1 MYLNANLFEPGK
13 SKPERTFIQGAAK
26 QSTRFD
32 GRKLNEF
39 RDVKL
44 TFGADWGT
52 VSVSMGETKVL
63 AQVSCDLGTPTSARA
78 NEGTLHLNVDIK
90 GVAFLDE
97 VQATHDQRSLTLNSL
112 LERTFRSSR
121 CLDLESLCIA
131 VEQHVW
137 CVRVDINVLNHD
149 GNLYDASTIAAL
161 AALMHFRR
169 PDVSYIDDQIRT
181 YSERE
186 RELMPLLFLHYPVSV
201 TYCVYKSTPQPLVDP
216 TLLEENAADS
226 IIVLSFNSY
235 QELCTLNAGGTAP
248 TNVRTIMQ
256 CARSAAKRSKALVQF
271 IRKALELDMECRQQP
286 KQVTGLVNLL
296 NSTASKLSFKRLMEE
311 EQQMEVNVVQANQ
324 INATE
329 PVQLQETTNEDQ
341 SEAPTQTSVTPM
353 DDSSWLPQEEN
364 EKSKEKSEENEQTCL
379 KEITPANT
387 KAVKSKSNRGKN
399 KPGKK
404 QPMSKKQNHSDSE
417 EEVTQII

>member
-1 MYLNANLFEPGK
+1 MFMNANLFEPGK
-13 SKPERTFIQGAAK
+13 SKPERVFVQSAAK
-26 QSTRFD
+26 QNTRFD
-32 GRKLNEF
+32 GRKTSEF

-44 TFGADWGT
+44 NFGADWGT
-52 VSVSMGETKVL
+52 VTVSMGDTMVL
-63 AQVSCDLGTPTSARA
+63 AQVSYDIGTPTSARP

-90 GVAFLDE
+90 GVSYLDE
-97 VQATHDQRSLTLNSL
+97 AQATYDQRSLTLNSL

-149 GNLYDASTIAAL
+149 GNLYDASTIATL

-256 CARSAAKRSKALVQF
+256 CAHSAARRSKALVQF
-271 IRKALELDMECRQQP
+271 VRKALELDMEKRQQS
-286 KQVTGLVNLL
+286 KHVAGLIDLL
-296 NSTASKLSFKRLMEE
+296 DGSLSKFSFKRLMEQEQPMEVDAVQPSQASRAESEQKPEKMTIE
-311 EQQMEVNVVQANQ
+311 EQSQAGQ
-324 INATE
+324 KPA
-329 PVQLQETTNEDQ
+329 VK
-341 SEAPTQTSVTPM
+341 
-353 DDSSWLPQEEN
+353 DDSSWLPEGNDVTQEQQNTEQIVKEN
-364 EKSKEKSEENEQTCL
+364 AAK
-379 KEITPANT
+379 NT
-387 KAVKSKSNRGKN
+387 KATKSKPNRGKN
-399 KPGKK
+399 KAGKK
-404 QPMSKKQNHSDSE
+404 QAAAKKQNQSDSE
-417 EEVTQII
+417 EEATHII

>member
-1 MYLNANLFEPGK
+1 MYMNANLFEPGK
-13 SKPERTFIQGAAK
+13 SKPERAFIQGAAK
-26 QSTRFD
+26 QSARFD

-39 RDVKL
+39 RDVEL

-52 VSVSMGETKVL
+52 VTVSMGETKVL
-63 AQVSCDLGTPTSARA
+63 AQVSCDLGTPTSARG

-169 PDVSYIDDQIRT
+169 PEVSYIDDQIRT

-271 IRKALELDMECRQQP
+271 IRKALELDMESRQQP
-286 KQVTGLVNLL
+286 KQVTGLVNLF
-296 NSTASKLSFKRLMEE
+296 SGAASKLSFKHLMEE
-311 EQQMEVNVVQANQ
+311 EQQMEVNVVQVNQ
-324 INATE
+324 TSTSE
-329 PVQLQETTNEDQ
+329 PVQQQETLNEDQ
-341 SEAPTQTSVTPM
+341 SQTSTQTSVTHM
-353 DDSSWLPQEEN
+353 DDRSWLPQEEN
-364 EKSKEKSEENEQTCL
+364 ASQEKCEENDQVHS
-379 KEITPANT
+379 KEITPTGGKTA
-387 KAVKSKSNRGKN
+387 KSKSNRGKN
-399 KPGKK
+399 KAGKK
-404 QPMSKKQNHSDSE
+404 QQSMPKKQNHSDSE

>member
-1 MYLNANLFEPGK
+1 MNANLFEPGK
-13 SKPERTFIQGAAK
+13 SKPERAFIQGAAK
-26 QSTRFD
+26 QSARFD
-32 GRKLNEF
+32 GRKLSEF

-52 VSVSMGETKVL
+52 VTATMGETKVL
-63 AQVSCDLGTPTSARA
+63 AQVSCDIGTPTSARG
-78 NEGTLHLNVDIK
+78 NEGTLYLNVDIK

-97 VQATHDQRSLTLNSL
+97 VQATHEQRSLALNSL

-121 CLDLESLCIA
+121 CLDLESLCVA

-169 PDVSYIDDQIRT
+169 PEVSYIDDQIRT
-181 YSERE
+181 YNERE

-256 CARSAAKRSKALVQF
+256 CARSAANRSKALVQF
-271 IRKALELDMECRQQP
+271 IRKALALDMESRQQP
-286 KQVTGLVNLL
+286 KKVAGLVDLL
-296 NSTASKLSFKRLMEE
+296 NGTASKLSFKRLMEE
-311 EQQMEVNVVQANQ
+311 EQQMEVDLVQPNQ
-324 INATE
+324 TTKTE
-329 PVQLQETTNEDQ
+329 SAQQ
-341 SEAPTQTSVTPM
+341 SVTVTGDESQSSTQTSVTPM
-353 DDSSWLPQEEN
+353 DDRSWLPQEDCDSQEKGVEN
-364 EKSKEKSEENEQTCL
+364 DQVNIKQV
-379 KEITPANT
+379 TPTVT
-387 KAVKSKSNRGKN
+387 KTAKSKSNRGKN
-399 KPGKK
+399 KAGKK
-404 QPMSKKQNHSDSE
+404 QQSLQKKPNHSDSE

>member
-1 MYLNANLFEPGK
+1 MFMNANLFEPGK
-13 SKPERTFIQGAAK
+13 SKSERAFVQSAAK
-26 QSTRFD
+26 QGTRFD
-32 GRKLNEF
+32 GRKTSEF

-44 TFGADWGT
+44 NFGADWGT
-52 VSVSMGETKVL
+52 VTVSMGETTVL
-63 AQVSCDLGTPTSARA
+63 AQVSCDIGTPSSARA
-78 NEGTLHLNVDIK
+78 NEGTLHLNVDIR

-97 VQATHDQRSLTLNSL
+97 VQATYDQRSLTLNSL

-149 GNLYDASTIAAL
+149 GNLYDASTIATL

-169 PDVSYIDDQIRT
+169 PEVSYVDNEIQT

-216 TLLEENAADS
+216 TLLEENSADS

-256 CARSAAKRSKALVQF
+256 CAHSAARRSKDLVQF
-271 IRKALELDMECRQQP
+271 IRKALQLDMESRQQP
-286 KQVTGLVNLL
+286 KHVAGLIDLL
-296 NSTASKLSFKRLMEE
+296 SGSSNKLSFKRLMRED
-311 EQQMEVNVVQANQ
+311 QPMEVAAVPSRQALKTEPDEKPEEIAMEEHSQVVQRPA
-324 INATE
+324 
-329 PVQLQETTNEDQ
+329 VK
-341 SEAPTQTSVTPM
+341 
-353 DDSSWLPQEEN
+353 DDSSWLPEADESSQN
-364 EKSKEKSEENEQTCL
+364 QPDNAAKSG
-379 KEITPANT
+379 
-387 KAVKSKSNRGKN
+387 KAGKSKSNRN
-399 KPGKK
+399 KSKAGKK
-404 QPMSKKQNHSDSE
+404 
-417 EEVTQII
+417 

>member
-1 MYLNANLFEPGK
+1 MFMNSNLFEPGK
-13 SKPERTFIQGAAK
+13 SKPERTFVQSAAK

-32 GRKLNEF
+32 GRKPSEF

-44 TFGADWGT
+44 TFGSDWGT
-52 VSVSMGETKVL
+52 VLVAMGETQVL
-63 AQVSCDLGTPTSARA
+63 AQVSCDIGTPSSARA
-78 NEGTLHLNVDIK
+78 NEGTLFLNVDIK

-97 VQATHDQRSLTLNSL
+97 AQATHDQRALALNSL

-149 GNLYDASTIAAL
+149 GNLYDASTTAVL

-169 PDVSYIDDQIRT
+169 PEVSFADEQIHK

-201 TYCVYKSTPQPLVDP
+201 TYCVYKSTSQPLVDP

-235 QELCTLNAGGTAP
+235 QELCTLNAGGSAP
-248 TNVRTIMQ
+248 TDVRTIMQ
-256 CARSAAKRSKALVQF
+256 CARSAARRSKDLLQF
-271 IRKALELDMECRQQP
+271 IRRALELDIESRQQSNLA
-286 KQVTGLVNLL
+286 TGLVNLL
-296 NSTASKLSFKRLMEE
+296 NETAPRLSFKQLMAEE
-311 EQQMEVNVVQANQ
+311 HPPR
-324 INATE
+324 E
-329 PVQLQETTNEDQ
+329 P
-341 SEAPTQTSVTPM
+341 
-353 DDSSWLPQEEN
+353 
-364 EKSKEKSEENEQTCL
+364 
-379 KEITPANT
+379 
-387 KAVKSKSNRGKN
+387 
-399 KPGKK
+399 
-404 QPMSKKQNHSDSE
+404 
-417 EEVTQII
+417 

>member
-1 MYLNANLFEPGK
+1 MFMNANLFEPGK
-13 SKPERTFIQGAAK
+13 SKSERAFVQNAAK

-32 GRKLNEF
+32 GRKTTEF
-39 RDVKL
+39 RDVQL
-44 TFGADWGT
+44 NFGADWGT
-52 VSVSMGETKVL
+52 VTVSMGDTTVL
-63 AQVSCDLGTPTSARA
+63 AQVSCDIGTPTSARP

-90 GVAFLDE
+90 GVSFLDE
-97 VQATHDQRSLTLNSL
+97 VQATYDQRSLTLNSL

-149 GNLYDASTIAAL
+149 GNLYDASTIATL

-169 PDVSYIDDQIRT
+169 PEVSYIDDQIRT

-186 RELMPLLFLHYPVSV
+186 RDLMPLLFLHYPVSV

-256 CARSAAKRSKALVQF
+256 CAHSAARRSKALVQF
-271 IRKALELDMECRQQP
+271 VRKALELDMESRQQP
-286 KQVTGLVNLL
+286 KHVTGLIDLL
-296 NSTASKLSFKRLMEE
+296 SGTSSLSFKRLMDQDEPME
-311 EQQMEVNVVQANQ
+311 VQPSKPSKAEVEQQPEEIESKEQPQA
-324 INATE
+324 
-329 PVQLQETTNEDQ
+329 DQ
-341 SEAPTQTSVTPM
+341 TPSVK
-353 DDSSWLPQEEN
+353 DDNSWLPQGDDNSQEQQD
-364 EKSKEKSEENEQTCL
+364 NEQTVV
-379 KEITPANT
+379 KENT
-387 KAVKSKSNRGKN
+387 TKSGKAAKSKPNRGKN
-399 KPGKK
+399 KAGKK
-404 QPMSKKQNHSDSE
+404 QQALPKKQS
-417 EEVTQII
+417 

>member
-1 MYLNANLFEPGK
+1 MFLNANLFEPGK
-13 SKPERTFIQGAAK
+13 SKSERSFIQSAVK
-26 QSTRFD
+26 QNTRFD
-32 GRKLNEF
+32 GRKSNEF

-44 TFGADWGT
+44 TFGSDWGT
-52 VSVSMGETKVL
+52 VAVSMGDTKVL
-63 AQVSCDLGTPTSARA
+63 AQVSCDIGTPSSARA
-78 NEGTLHLNVDIK
+78 NEGTLYLNVDIK

-97 VQATHDQRSLTLNSL
+97 IQSTHDQRFLTLNSL

-169 PDVSYIDDQIRT
+169 PEVSYAEGEIHT
-181 YSERE
+181 FSERE
-186 RELMPLLFLHYPVSV
+186 RELMPLLFFHYPVSV
-201 TYCVYKSTPQPLVDP
+201 TYCVYKSSSHPLVDP

-256 CARSAAKRSKALVQF
+256 CARSAANRSKAVVQF
-271 IRKALELDMECRQQP
+271 IRKALELDAERRLQP
-286 KQVTGLVNLL
+286 NRVAGLVDLL
-296 NSTASKLSFKRLMEE
+296 NDTAPMLSFKHLMEQE
-311 EQQMEVNVVQANQ
+311 MQMEVVQQSSCEEPIQPKETVAQ
-324 INATE
+324 EQLHKVPEITE
-329 PVQLQETTNEDQ
+329 
-341 SEAPTQTSVTPM
+341 TPM
-353 DDSSWLPQEEN
+353 DESSWLPSEQNLQQEQLVEDVPQSLK
-364 EKSKEKSEENEQTCL
+364 ESTPITATTSKSK
-379 KEITPANT
+379 P
-387 KAVKSKSNRGKN
+387 NRGKN
-399 KPGKK
+399 KANKK
-404 QPMSKKQNHSDSE
+404 QQLTQRKQDQSDSE
-417 EEVTQII
+417 EEVTLII